1 MRISKKAS
9 LAFSGLVAVVLALT
23 GCAGTGDGAT
33 PATTVTETAQ
43 AVSEYPDRP
52 ITFMVPYNPGGSTD
66 PVGREFT
73 AQIVA
78 ELGTT
83 GIVQNI
89 PGGDET
95 IGLTYVF
102 NSSPDGYTIGLTS
115 ATGIIVQP
123 LVNDKLTFQ
132 TSADYAP
139 LVKVIEAPNAI
150 FVGKNSPYQTL
161 DDLIADAKARPGK
174 ITIGTTGRLTNNSF
188 TILALE
194 QQAGIDVTLVPFS
207 GGAGEATRA
216 AIAGEIDAVIPTA
229 AGQLGFVQSG
239 DLRALAHTGSEAY
252 NEVLGGKVVALNSI
266 GYDIPFSSDYVIVA
280 PKGISAEI
288 LQKLTD
294 AAYKVATSQ
303 AWADWCA
310 EKGFLSDP
318 RVGTDLDD
326 WIAQVTEASKD
337 AIALADANG

>member
-1 MRISKKAS
+1 MRIAKKAS
-9 LAFSGLVAVVLALT
+9 LALSGLVTGVLALT
-23 GCAGTGDGAT
+23 GCATTGDGAT
-33 PATTVTETAQ
+33 PAATVTETAQ

-73 AQIVA
+73 AQLVA

-83 GIVQNI
+83 GIVQNL

-95 IGLTYVF
+95 IGLNFVF
-102 NSSPDGYTIGLTS
+102 NSPADGYTIGMSS

-123 LVNDKLTFQ
+123 LVNEALTFKS
-132 TSADYAP
+132 SADYSA
-139 LVKVIEAPNAI
+139 LVKVVEAPNAI
-150 FVGKNSPYQTL
+150 FVRDGSPYQTL
-161 DDLIADAKARPGK
+161 DDLIADAKARPGQ
-174 ITIGTTGRLTNNSF
+174 IRIGTTGRLTNNSF

-194 QQAGIDVTLVPFS
+194 QQAGIDLTLVPFS

-239 DLRALAHTGSEAY
+239 DIRALAHTGAEAY
-252 NEVLGGKVVALNSI
+252 NAVLGGNVVALNSV
-266 GYDIPFSSDYVIVA
+266 GYNIPFSSDYVIVG
-280 PKGISAEI
+280 PKGIPADI

-294 AAYKVATSQ
+294 AAYAVATSD
-303 AWADWCA
+303 AWAAWCA
-310 EKGFLSDP
+310 EKGFLADP
-318 RVGTDLDD
+318 RVGQDLED
-326 WIAQVTEASKD
+326 WITAVTEASKE
-337 AIALADANG
+337 ALALANAEG

>member
-1 MRISKKAS
+1 MRKSRKGS
-9 LAFSGLVAVVLALT
+9 LALSALIASVLTLT
-23 GCAGTGDGAT
+23 GCAGSTGSST
-33 PATTVTETAQ
+33 PGPTVTETSQ
-43 AVSEYPDRP
+43 SVSEYPDRA

-95 IGLTYVF
+95 IGLSYVF
-102 NSSPDGYTIGLTS
+102 RAAADGYTIGMSS

-123 LVNDKLTFQ
+123 LVNDKLEFQ
-132 TSADYAP
+132 SSADYAP
-139 LVKVIEAPNAI
+139 IVKVIEAPNAI
-150 FVGKNSPYQTL
+150 FVRDGSPYETL

-239 DLRALAHTGSEAY
+239 DIRALAHTGSEAY
-252 NEVLGGKVVALNSI
+252 NAVLGGKVVALNSV
-266 GYDIPFSSDYVIVA
+266 GYNIPFSSDYVIVG
-280 PKGISAEI
+280 PKNIPADI
-288 LQKLTD
+288 LEKITA

-318 RVGTDLDD
+318 RVGQDLDD
-326 WIAQVTEASKD
+326 WISQVTEASKQ
-337 AIALADANG
+337 ALELANAEG

>member
-1 MRISKKAS
+1 MRISRKAS
-9 LAFSGLVAVVLALT
+9 LALAGLMVSAVVLS
-23 GCAGTGDGAT
+23 GCA
-33 PATTVTETAQ
+33 TESGGSAGES
-43 AVSEYPDRP
+43 ADDYPSRP

-73 AQIVA
+73 AQLVA

-83 GIVQNI
+83 GVVQNI

-95 IGLTYVF
+95 IGLTFVF
-102 NSSPDGYTIGLTS
+102 NAPADGYTIGLSS

-123 LVNDKLTFQ
+123 LVNPDLTFKG
-132 TSADYAP
+132 ADDYTA

-150 FVGKNSPYQTL
+150 FVRSGSPYQTL
-161 DDLIADAKARPGK
+161 DDLIADAKARPGEVR
-174 ITIGTTGRLTNNSF
+174 IGTTGRLTNNSF
-188 TILALE
+188 AILALE
-194 QQAGIDVTLVPFS
+194 QQAGIDLTLVPFS

-229 AGQLGFVQSG
+229 AGQLGFVESG
-239 DLRALAHTGSEAY
+239 DIRALAHTGAEVY
-252 NEVLGGKVVALNSI
+252 NEVLGGNVVALNSV

-280 PKGISAEI
+280 PKGLPEDVKK
-288 LQKLTD
+288 KLVD

-318 RVGTDLDD
+318 RVGQEVDD
-326 WIAQVTEASKD
+326 WIAQVTEASKA
-337 AIALADANG
+337 AIELANREE

>member
-1 MRISKKAS
+1 MRITSKAS
-9 LAFSGLVAVVLALT
+9 LALSGLVTGVLALT
-23 GCAGTGDGAT
+23 GCAAAGESAG
-33 PATTVTETAQ
+33 PAATVTETAQ

-73 AQIVA
+73 AQLVA

-95 IGLTYVF
+95 IGLNFVF
-102 NSSPDGYTIGLTS
+102 NSAPDGYTIGLSS

-123 LVNDKLTFQ
+123 LVNEALTFKS
-132 TSADYAP
+132 SADYSP
-139 LVKVIEAPNAI
+139 IVKVIEAPNAI
-150 FVGKNSPYQTL
+150 FVRAGSPYQTL
-161 DDLIADAKARPGK
+161 DDLIADAKARPGQ
-174 ITIGTTGRLTNNSF
+174 IRVGTTGRLTNNSF

-194 QQAGIDVTLVPFS
+194 EQAGIDLTLVPFS

-239 DLRALAHTGSEAY
+239 DIRALAHTGAEAY
-252 NEVLGGKVVALNSI
+252 NEVLGGSVVALNSI
-266 GYDIPFSSDYVIVA
+266 GYNIPFSSDYVIVG
-280 PKGISAEI
+280 PKDIPADI

-294 AAYKVATSQ
+294 AAYAVATSQ

-310 EKGFLSDP
+310 EKGFLADP
-318 RVGTDLDD
+318 RVGQDVED
-326 WIAQVTEASKD
+326 WIAAVTEASKG
-337 AIALADANG
+337 AIALADAQG